1 MNSDVENKLEFYFT
15 PIDIEKIHPNSII
28 NFDLYLKTGKKY
40 VLYKN
45 RRLKISTEDIKRL
58 KDNQVESI
66 FIHNNDKKNFRMYM
80 ETNIEDLLKA
90 EDVPI
95 GKKAEVLHESAINV
109 VEDIFK
115 NPRSGPTIKR
125 SREIIGH
132 TVDFILAAP
141 EAFSNLLKIRKHDY
155 YTYTHSVNVCTFL
168 VSLSQAIG
176 IDDKAVLKSVGEGGL
191 LHDLGK
197 SQIPSGIINKAGKLT
212 KTEWEVM
219 QQHPHFGMVIAKETR
234 EIDNISVDIIHQHH
248 ERPGGNGYPLKLEGS
263 KLSIFAKM
271 ASIVDVY
278 DAVTTNRSYSKAR
291 SPMEAAQILLG
302 NKNDFDEKLL
312 LTFIKMLAVK

>member
-1 MNSDVENKLEFYFT
+1 MNTDVSSKLDFYFS
-15 PIDIEKIHPNSII
+15 PIDIEKIHPNSVIS
-28 NFDLYLKTGKKY
+28 FDLYLKVEKKF

-45 RRLKISTEDIKRL
+45 RSLKISAEDIQRL
-58 KDNQVESI
+58 KENLVETLY
-66 FIHNNDKKNFRMYM
+66 IHNKDKKNFRLYM

-95 GKKAEVLHESAINV
+95 LKKAEALHESAINV

-115 NPRSGPTIKR
+115 NPRSGPAIKR
-125 SREIIGH
+125 SKEIIGH
-132 TVDFILAAP
+132 TVDFILTAP
-141 EAFSNLLKIRKHDY
+141 EAFTNLLKIRKHDY

-168 VSLSQAIG
+168 VSLSQTIG
-176 IDDKAVLKSVGEGGL
+176 IDDPVVLKAVGEGGL

-197 SQIPSGIINKAGKLT
+197 SQIPSAIINKAGKLT

-219 QQHPHFGMVIAKETR
+219 QQHPLYGMQIAKETR
-234 EIDNISVDIIHQHH
+234 EINDISVAIIHQHH
-248 ERPGGNGYPLKLEGS
+248 ERPGGRGYPGKLEAS
-263 KLSIFAKM
+263 ELSVYAKM

-291 SPMEAAQILLG
+291 TPMEAAQILLG
-302 NKNDFDEKLL
+302 SKDDFDNKLL
-312 LTFIKMLAVK
+312 LPFIKMLAVK